1 LGIEHWSD
9 PGSDSRA
16 ADSAKLFLCEPLVK
30 GCPEFGPSLY
40 VIIFAGIRGRRSRA
54 SRPDFPPFYM
64 TASKKALTRNG
75 RTWTLSK
82 VPLKDG
88 EEEDFRFWYEGLTPE
103 QRVDAVYDALEMCLK
118 MKGVDAV
125 PRLRRVH
132 RLLKR
137 SPR

>member
-1 LGIEHWSD
+1 MGTL
-9 PGSDSRA
+9 R
-16 ADSAKLFLCEPLVK
+16 KVLK
-30 GCPEFGPSLY
+30 
-40 VIIFAGIRGRRSRA
+40 
-54 SRPDFPPFYM
+54 
-64 TASKKALTRNG
+64 RNG
-75 RTWTLSK
+75 LAWTLSK
-82 VPLKDG
+82 IRLKDA